1 MVTPLPADQQNNVQI
16 VCKTDPVTGKVTQQV
31 VQTITNTETGE
42 TTQLPVET
50 STDECEILAV
60 PPPSKS
66 GRGVQKTKQPKP
78 KIEVVT
84 VEDPITGEPVKQL
97 LQTVTDAKTG
107 KTIQIPLPMANIQA
121 DNLDEGWIHIHIFF
135 TKHLYSLFFFIDL
148 IYCKLQVQLKLSL
161 WQTL

>member
-1 MVTPLPADQQNNVQI
+1 MNANSLTTTYLDKWTFSPFFFSLKTPSLLFYAI
-16 VCKTDPVTGKVTQQV
+16 V
-31 VQTITNTETGE
+31 
-42 TTQLPVET
+42 
-50 STDECEILAV
+50 DECEILAV

-66 GRGVQKTKQPKP
+66 GRGVQKTKQTKP

-135 TKHLYSLFFFIDL
+135 YNTPLFTFFSLI
-148 IYCKLQVQLKLSL
+148 
-161 WQTL
+161 

>member
-1 MVTPLPADQQNNVQI
+1 MNAISLTTTYLDKWTFSPFFSLSLQTPFLLFYAI
-16 VCKTDPVTGKVTQQV
+16 V
-31 VQTITNTETGE
+31 
-42 TTQLPVET
+42 
-50 STDECEILAV
+50 DECEILAV

-135 TKHLYSLFFFIDL
+135 YKTHLFTFFFIDL

>member
-1 MVTPLPADQQNNVQI
+1 MNANSLTTTYLDKWTFSPFFLSLQTPSLLFYAI
-16 VCKTDPVTGKVTQQV
+16 V
-31 VQTITNTETGE
+31 
-42 TTQLPVET
+42 
-50 STDECEILAV
+50 DECEILAV

-78 KIEVVT
+78 NIEVVT

-135 TKHLYSLFFFIDL
+135 TKTPLFTFFSLISSIVNYRF
-148 IYCKLQVQLKLSL
+148 S
-161 WQTL
+161 

>member
-1 MVTPLPADQQNNVQI
+1 MLTHTFFVFCISLNAISLTTTYLDKWTFSPFFSLSLQTPSLLFYAI
-16 VCKTDPVTGKVTQQV
+16 V
-31 VQTITNTETGE
+31 
-42 TTQLPVET
+42 
-50 STDECEILAV
+50 DECEILAV

-135 TKHLYSLFFFIDL
+135 TKHLYSLFFH
-148 IYCKLQVQLKLSL
+148 
-161 WQTL
+161 

>member
-1 MVTPLPADQQNNVQI
+1 MQTPSLLFYAI
-16 VCKTDPVTGKVTQQV
+16 V
-31 VQTITNTETGE
+31 
-42 TTQLPVET
+42 
-50 STDECEILAV
+50 DECEILAV

-97 LQTVTDAKTG
+97 VQTVTDAKTG

-121 DNLDEGWIHIHIFF
+121 DNLDEGWIHIHFF
-135 TKHLYSLFFFIDL
+135 YKTLFFFIDL

>member
-1 MVTPLPADQQNNVQI
+1 LNANSLTTTYLDKWTFSPFFFSLKTPSLLFYAI
-16 VCKTDPVTGKVTQQV
+16 V
-31 VQTITNTETGE
+31 
-42 TTQLPVET
+42 
-50 STDECEILAV
+50 DECEILAV

-66 GRGVQKTKQPKP
+66 GRGVQKTKQTKP

-135 TKHLYSLFFFIDL
+135 TIHLFSLFFSL
-148 IYCKLQVQLKLSL
+148 I
-161 WQTL
+161 

>member
-16 VCKTDPVTGKVTQQV
+16 VSKTDPVTGKVTQQV

-78 KIEVVT
+78 KVEVVT

-97 LQTVTDAKTG
+97 VQIVTDAKTG
-107 KTIQIPLPMANIQA
+107 KTIQIPLPMADIQA

-135 TKHLYSLFFFIDL
+135 YKTPSIFTLYFSLI
-148 IYCKLQVQLKLSL
+148 
-161 WQTL
+161 

>member
-1 MVTPLPADQQNNVQI
+1 MNANSLTTTYLDKWTFSPFFLSLQTPSLLFYAI
-16 VCKTDPVTGKVTQQV
+16 V
-31 VQTITNTETGE
+31 
-42 TTQLPVET
+42 
-50 STDECEILAV
+50 DECEILAV

-121 DNLDEGWIHIHIFF
+121 DNLDEGWKPLIFF
-135 TKHLYSLFFFIDL
+135 F
-148 IYCKLQVQLKLSL
+148 V
-161 WQTL
+161 